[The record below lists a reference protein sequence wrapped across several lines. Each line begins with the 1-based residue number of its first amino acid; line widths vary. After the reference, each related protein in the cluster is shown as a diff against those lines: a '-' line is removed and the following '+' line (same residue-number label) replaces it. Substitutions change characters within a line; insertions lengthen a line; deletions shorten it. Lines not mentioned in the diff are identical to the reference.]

1 VTFVVFNQTQ
11 KVMENRIDKVVAITG
26 ASSGIGEATA
36 LLLARRGAKV
46 VLGARRLERLAA
58 LAARITAAGG
68 EVAILRTDVRSRADL
83 TALVALAQA
92 RFGRLDVLISN
103 AGIGPISLLDELR
116 VDDWDD
122 MVDVNIKGLLHGIGA
137 ALPVFRQQGFGHFV
151 NIASTAGLSI
161 VPTMAVYAGTKFA
174 VRAISEGLRQEAGE
188 HLRVT
193 IVSPGFVQTDF
204 ADSMTNPEVK
214 AHIIARR
221 DKMAIPPEAIARAIA
236 FAIEQPADVD
246 VGEIVVRPTAQ
257 G

>member
-1 VTFVVFNQTQ
+1 
-11 KVMENRIDKVVAITG
+11 MENRIDRVVAITG

-36 LLLARRGAKV
+36 LLLAQRGAKV
-46 VLGARRLERLAA
+46 VLGARRLNRLEA
-58 LAARITAAGG
+58 LASRITAAGG
-68 EVAILRTDVRSRADL
+68 EAAIICTDVKSRADL
-83 TALVALAQA
+83 MALVALARE

-103 AGIGPISLLDELR
+103 AGIGPVSLLDELR

-137 ALPVFRQQGFGHFV
+137 ALPIFRQQGFGHFV
-151 NIASTAGLSI
+151 NVASTAGLRI

-193 IVSPGFVQTDF
+193 IITPGIIHTDF
-204 ADSMTNPEVK
+204 ADSMTSPEVK
-214 AHIIARR
+214 VQTLASR
-221 DKMAIPPEAIARAIA
+221 DKMAISPDAIARAIA

-257 G
+257 A